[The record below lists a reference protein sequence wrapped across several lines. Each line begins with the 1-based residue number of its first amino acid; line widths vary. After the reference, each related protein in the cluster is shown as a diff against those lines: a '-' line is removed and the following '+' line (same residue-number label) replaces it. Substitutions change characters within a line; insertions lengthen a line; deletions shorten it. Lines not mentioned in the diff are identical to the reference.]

1 MSKKVVFTINLN
13 GNAISGVAAL
23 TDKVNGLSA
32 ASERAQSLFAKIGNV
47 GLRLHGIISTVSS
60 LTGMVRE
67 FTEAN
72 KAQQEAE
79 TKLAQVMRNTMG
91 ASDAEIA
98 SIKELAS
105 AQQKLGVIGDE
116 VQLAGAQE
124 LGTYLSKADSLK
136 KLMPVM
142 NDMLAQQYGLNAS
155 QEQATQ
161 IASMM
166 GKVMDGQVG
175 ALSRYGYKF
184 DEAQEKLLK
193 YGTEEQRV
201 ATLAEVISQSVGGMN
216 EAMAATPE
224 GKLKQAANRVGDI
237 KETIG
242 QLIQKLEI
250 ALLPILDAAM
260 PVVERLLDKLGEV
273 VNWISSNVIQPLIGI
288 IKPLWDE
295 FSAFI
300 MRLKEA
306 VMPFF
311 TSVIENLSKV
321 GELFTYFFQVVKTK
335 LLPCVEKVFGVV
347 ARIAGKLV
355 EWFANSQIVKDLLT
369 AVWDIC
375 GFIFDVIG
383 VIADVVEW
391 IFNYV
396 VKPILVILDK
406 IWIFLKEIFKW
417 ISTEVMGLINKIKG
431 IFSKVGSWF
440 KNVMHPIVEWFPG
453 IWDYIKKGFYK
464 VLNWLAKP
472 VNALIDAWNWLTGDN
487 VKHITFGA
495 DTGKIKP
502 EEDKSISPDKAAKGG
517 GGGGGLSPQAT
528 HAASQGATA
537 AVTGGTRNTTVNI
550 NLGKMV
556 ENIVF
561 NGTLGENAQEL
572 ENKIQEILTRT
583 LMMAAAT
590 A

>member
-1 MSKKVVFTINLN
+1 MADKKVEFEIKVIGDALERLKQITGQTDEL
-13 GNAISGVAAL
+13 GNAA
-23 TDKVNGLSA
+23 
-32 ASERAQSLFAKIGNV
+32 ERAKSKLAGIGRGFIMFNQAMEVAKKAADK
-47 GLRLHGIISTVSS
+47 
-60 LTGMVRE
+60 MRE

-72 KAQQEAE
+72 RAQQEAE
-79 TKLAQVMRNTMG
+79 AKLVQVMRNTMG
-91 ASDAEIA
+91 ASNDEIA

-193 YGTEEQRV
+193 YGTEEERV
-201 ATLAEVISQSVGGMN
+201 ATLAEVIGQSVGGMN
-216 EAMAATPE
+216 EALTNMPE
-224 GKLKQAANRVGDI
+224 GKLQQVANKMGDI
-237 KETIG
+237 KERVGAIWV
-242 QLIQKLEI
+242 QIQ
-250 ALLPILDAAM
+250 
-260 PVVERLLDKLGEV
+260 
-273 VNWISSNVIQPLIGI
+273 
-288 IKPLWDE
+288 
-295 FSAFI
+295 
-300 MRLKEA
+300 
-306 VMPFF
+306 
-311 TSVIENLSKV
+311 
-321 GELFTYFFQVVKTK
+321 TK
-335 LLPCVEKVFGVV
+335 LLPVMDALIGLANGLIDVVQMGWPVWVAAAIGVLIGVTKIKRELEKTSLAALLTGGSFTTMSAIAKAACRGISTAIMSIPIVGWIAAAITLVIGIFTTLWNKCEGFRGFLTGLWEVIKNIIHNIWNIMQPIIAKVFGFIKAYIHTVV
-347 ARIAGKLV
+347 NIIKTV
-355 EWFANSQIVKDLLT
+355 FNWVK
-369 AVWDIC
+369 
-375 GFIFDVIG
+375 G
-383 VIADVVEW
+383 VLE
-391 IFNYV
+391 
-396 VKPILVILDK
+396 
-406 IWIFLKEIFKW
+406 
-417 ISTEVMGLINKIKG
+417 
-431 IFSKVGSWF
+431 KVGSWF
-440 KNVMHPIVEWFPG
+440 KKVFHPIIEWFG
-453 IWDYIKKGFYK
+453 GLWDYIKEGFYK

-472 VNALIDAWNWLTGDN
+472 LNKIIAVWNKITGGSVEAFKFGYEKGAN
-487 VKHITFGA
+487 KVKENKG
-495 DTGKIKP
+495 
-502 EEDKSISPDKAAKGG
+502 ISHAGIPGQGGGVDGPGLGSAANDRAAKG
-517 GGGGGLSPQAT
+517 AE
-528 HAASQGATA
+528 A

-561 NGTLGENAQEL
+561 NGTLGESAQEL

>member
-1 MSKKVVFTINLN
+1 MADKKVEFEIKVIGDALERLKQITGQTDEL
-13 GNAISGVAAL
+13 GNAA
-23 TDKVNGLSA
+23 
-32 ASERAQSLFAKIGNV
+32 ERAKSKLAGIGRGFIMFNQAMEVAKKAADK
-47 GLRLHGIISTVSS
+47 
-60 LTGMVRE
+60 MRE

-72 KAQQEAE
+72 RAQQEAE
-79 TKLAQVMRNTMG
+79 AKLAQVMRNTMG
-91 ASDAEIA
+91 ASNDEIA

-193 YGTEEQRV
+193 YGTEEERV
-201 ATLAEVISQSVGGMN
+201 ATLAEVIGQSVGGMN
-216 EAMAATPE
+216 EALANTPE
-224 GKLKQAANRVGDI
+224 GKLQQVANSMGDI
-237 KETIG
+237 KERVGAIWV
-242 QLIQKLEI
+242 QIQ
-250 ALLPILDAAM
+250 
-260 PVVERLLDKLGEV
+260 
-273 VNWISSNVIQPLIGI
+273 
-288 IKPLWDE
+288 
-295 FSAFI
+295 
-300 MRLKEA
+300 
-306 VMPFF
+306 
-311 TSVIENLSKV
+311 
-321 GELFTYFFQVVKTK
+321 TK
-335 LLPCVEKVFGVV
+335 LLPVMDALIGLANGLIDVVQMGWPVWVAAAIGVLIGVTKIKRELEKTSLAALLTGGSFTTMSAIAKAACRGISTAIMSIPIVGWIAAAITLVIGIFTTLWNKCEGFRGFLTGLWEVIKNIIHNIWSILQPIIAKVFGFIKAYIHTVV
-347 ARIAGKLV
+347 NIIKTV
-355 EWFANSQIVKDLLT
+355 FNWVK
-369 AVWDIC
+369 
-375 GFIFDVIG
+375 G
-383 VIADVVEW
+383 VLE
-391 IFNYV
+391 
-396 VKPILVILDK
+396 
-406 IWIFLKEIFKW
+406 
-417 ISTEVMGLINKIKG
+417 
-431 IFSKVGSWF
+431 KVGSWF
-440 KNVMHPIVEWFPG
+440 KKVFHPIIEWFG
-453 IWDYIKKGFYK
+453 GLWDYIKEGFYK

-472 VNALIDAWNWLTGDN
+472 LNKIIAVWNKITGGSVEAFKFGYEKGAN
-487 VKHITFGA
+487 KVKENKG
-495 DTGKIKP
+495 
-502 EEDKSISPDKAAKGG
+502 ISPAGIPGQGGGVDGPGLGSAANDRAAKG
-517 GGGGGLSPQAT
+517 AE
-528 HAASQGATA
+528 A

-561 NGTLGENAQEL
+561 NGTLGESAQEL

>member
-1 MSKKVVFTINLN
+1 MADKKVEFEIKVIGDALERLKQITGQTDEL
-13 GNAISGVAAL
+13 GNAA
-23 TDKVNGLSA
+23 
-32 ASERAQSLFAKIGNV
+32 ERAKSKLAGIGRGFIMFNQAMEVAKKAADK
-47 GLRLHGIISTVSS
+47 
-60 LTGMVRE
+60 MRE

-72 KAQQEAE
+72 RAQQEAE
-79 TKLAQVMRNTMG
+79 AKLAQVMRNTMG
-91 ASDAEIA
+91 ASNDEIA

-193 YGTEEQRV
+193 YGTEEERV
-201 ATLAEVISQSVGGMN
+201 ATLAEVIGQSVGGMN
-216 EAMAATPE
+216 EALANTPE
-224 GKLKQAANRVGDI
+224 GKLQQVANSMGDI
-237 KETIG
+237 KERVGAIWV
-242 QLIQKLEI
+242 QIQ
-250 ALLPILDAAM
+250 
-260 PVVERLLDKLGEV
+260 
-273 VNWISSNVIQPLIGI
+273 
-288 IKPLWDE
+288 
-295 FSAFI
+295 
-300 MRLKEA
+300 
-306 VMPFF
+306 
-311 TSVIENLSKV
+311 
-321 GELFTYFFQVVKTK
+321 TK
-335 LLPCVEKVFGVV
+335 LLPVMDALIGLANGLIDVVQMGWPVWVAAAIGVLIGVTKIKRELEKTSLAALLTGGSFTTMSAIAKAACRGISTAIMSIPIVGWIAAAITLVIGIFTTLWNKCEGFRGFLTGLWEVIKNIIHNIWNILQPIIAKVFGFIKAYIHTVV
-347 ARIAGKLV
+347 NIIKTV
-355 EWFANSQIVKDLLT
+355 FNWVK
-369 AVWDIC
+369 
-375 GFIFDVIG
+375 G
-383 VIADVVEW
+383 VLE
-391 IFNYV
+391 
-396 VKPILVILDK
+396 
-406 IWIFLKEIFKW
+406 
-417 ISTEVMGLINKIKG
+417 
-431 IFSKVGSWF
+431 KVGSWF
-440 KNVMHPIVEWFPG
+440 KKVFHPIIEWFG
-453 IWDYIKKGFYK
+453 GLWDYIKEGFYK

-472 VNALIDAWNWLTGDN
+472 LNKIIAVWNKITGGSVEAFKFGYEKGAN
-487 VKHITFGA
+487 KVKENKG
-495 DTGKIKP
+495 
-502 EEDKSISPDKAAKGG
+502 ISPAGIPGQGGGVDGPGLGSAANDRAAKG
-517 GGGGGLSPQAT
+517 AE
-528 HAASQGATA
+528 A

-561 NGTLGENAQEL
+561 NGTLGESAQAL

>member
-1 MSKKVVFTINLN
+1 MADKKVEFEIKVIGDALERLKQITGQTDEL
-13 GNAISGVAAL
+13 GNAA
-23 TDKVNGLSA
+23 
-32 ASERAQSLFAKIGNV
+32 ERAKSKLAGIGRWFIMFNQAMEVAKKAADK
-47 GLRLHGIISTVSS
+47 
-60 LTGMVRE
+60 MRE

-72 KAQQEAE
+72 RAQQEAE
-79 TKLAQVMRNTMG
+79 AKLAQVMRNTMG
-91 ASDAEIA
+91 ASNDEIA

-193 YGTEEQRV
+193 YGTEEERV
-201 ATLAEVISQSVGGMN
+201 ATLAEVIGQSVGGMN
-216 EAMAATPE
+216 EALANTPE
-224 GKLKQAANRVGDI
+224 GKLQQVANSMGDI
-237 KETIG
+237 KERVGAIWV
-242 QLIQKLEI
+242 QIQ
-250 ALLPILDAAM
+250 
-260 PVVERLLDKLGEV
+260 
-273 VNWISSNVIQPLIGI
+273 
-288 IKPLWDE
+288 
-295 FSAFI
+295 
-300 MRLKEA
+300 
-306 VMPFF
+306 
-311 TSVIENLSKV
+311 
-321 GELFTYFFQVVKTK
+321 TK
-335 LLPCVEKVFGVV
+335 LLPVMDALIGLANGLIDVVQMGWPVWVAAAIGVLIGVTKIKRELEKTSLAALLTGGSFTTMSAIAKAACRGISTAIMSIPIVGWIAAVITLVIGIFTTLWNKCEGFRGFLTGLWEVIKNIIHNIWNILQPIIARVFGFIKAYIQTVV
-347 ARIAGKLV
+347 NIIKTV
-355 EWFANSQIVKDLLT
+355 FNWVK
-369 AVWDIC
+369 
-375 GFIFDVIG
+375 G
-383 VIADVVEW
+383 VLE
-391 IFNYV
+391 
-396 VKPILVILDK
+396 
-406 IWIFLKEIFKW
+406 
-417 ISTEVMGLINKIKG
+417 
-431 IFSKVGSWF
+431 KVGSWF
-440 KNVMHPIVEWFPG
+440 KKVFHPIIEWFG
-453 IWDYIKKGFYK
+453 GLWDYIKEGFYK

-472 VNALIDAWNWLTGDN
+472 LNKIIAVWNKITGGSVEAFKFGYEKGAN
-487 VKHITFGA
+487 KVKENKG
-495 DTGKIKP
+495 
-502 EEDKSISPDKAAKGG
+502 ISPAGIPGQGGGVDGPGLGSAANDRAAKG
-517 GGGGGLSPQAT
+517 AE
-528 HAASQGATA
+528 A

-561 NGTLGENAQEL
+561 NGTLGESAQEL

>member
-1 MSKKVVFTINLN
+1 MADKKVEFEIKVIGDALERLKQLTGQTDDL
-13 GNAISGVAAL
+13 GKAA
-23 TDKVNGLSA
+23 DK
-32 ASERAQSLFAKIGNV
+32 AQSKLAGIGRAFIAANQALEFAKKAV
-47 GLRLHGIISTVSS
+47 DK
-60 LTGMVRE
+60 MRE
-67 FTEAN
+67 YTEAN

-79 TKLAQVMRNTMG
+79 AKLAQVMRNTMG
-91 ASDAEIA
+91 ASNAEIA

-124 LGTYLSKADSLK
+124 LGTYLEKANSLK

-201 ATLAEVISQSVGGMN
+201 ATLAEVIGQSVGGMN
-216 EAMAATPE
+216 EALAATPE
-224 GKLKQAANRVGDI
+224 GKIQQVANSMGDVKERVGAI
-237 KETIG
+237 WV
-242 QLIQKLEI
+242 QIQ
-250 ALLPILDAAM
+250 
-260 PVVERLLDKLGEV
+260 
-273 VNWISSNVIQPLIGI
+273 
-288 IKPLWDE
+288 
-295 FSAFI
+295 
-300 MRLKEA
+300 
-306 VMPFF
+306 
-311 TSVIENLSKV
+311 
-321 GELFTYFFQVVKTK
+321 TK
-335 LLPCVEKVFGVV
+335 LLPVMESLIAVANWLIDLVQMGWPVWVGVAIAVLVAVTKVKQKLEATSLAALLTGGSFTTMGAMAKAACRSVSAAIMSIPIVGWIAAAITLVIGIFTTLWNKCEAFRGFLTGLWEVIKNIFQNIWNIVQPIISKVFGFIKAYIQTVV
-347 ARIAGKLV
+347 NIIKTV
-355 EWFANSQIVKDLLT
+355 FNWVK
-369 AVWDIC
+369 
-375 GFIFDVIG
+375 G
-383 VIADVVEW
+383 VLE
-391 IFNYV
+391 
-396 VKPILVILDK
+396 
-406 IWIFLKEIFKW
+406 
-417 ISTEVMGLINKIKG
+417 
-431 IFSKVGSWF
+431 KVGSWF
-440 KNVMHPIVEWFPG
+440 KKVFHPIIEWFSG
-453 IWDYIKKGFYK
+453 LWDYIKEGFYK

-472 VNALIDAWNWLTGDN
+472 LNAIIKVWNKITGGSVEAFKFGYEKGAN
-487 VKHITFGA
+487 KVKENKG
-495 DTGKIKP
+495 
-502 EEDKSISPDKAAKGG
+502 ISPAGVPGQGG
-517 GGGGGLSPQAT
+517 GAIGGPDLG
-528 HAASQGATA
+528 AAANDRASKGAEA

>member
-1 MSKKVVFTINLN
+1 MADKKVEFEIKVIGDALERLKQITGQTDEL
-13 GNAISGVAAL
+13 GNAA
-23 TDKVNGLSA
+23 
-32 ASERAQSLFAKIGNV
+32 ERAKSKLAGIGRGFIMFNQAMEVAKKAADK
-47 GLRLHGIISTVSS
+47 
-60 LTGMVRE
+60 MRE

-72 KAQQEAE
+72 RAQQEAE
-79 TKLAQVMRNTMG
+79 AKLAQVMRNTMG
-91 ASDAEIA
+91 ASNDEIA

-193 YGTEEQRV
+193 YGTEEERV
-201 ATLAEVISQSVGGMN
+201 ATLAEVIGQSVGGMN
-216 EAMAATPE
+216 EALANTPE
-224 GKLKQAANRVGDI
+224 GKLQQVANSMGDI
-237 KETIG
+237 KERVGAIWV
-242 QLIQKLEI
+242 QIQ
-250 ALLPILDAAM
+250 
-260 PVVERLLDKLGEV
+260 
-273 VNWISSNVIQPLIGI
+273 
-288 IKPLWDE
+288 
-295 FSAFI
+295 
-300 MRLKEA
+300 
-306 VMPFF
+306 
-311 TSVIENLSKV
+311 
-321 GELFTYFFQVVKTK
+321 TK
-335 LLPCVEKVFGVV
+335 LLPVMDALIGLANGLIDVVQMGWPVWVAAAIGVLIGVTKIKRELEKTSLAALLTGGSFTTMSTIAKAACRGISTAIMSIPIVGWIAAAITLVIGIFTTLWNKCEGFRGFLTGLWEVIKNIIHNIWNILQPIIAKVFGFIKAYIHTVV
-347 ARIAGKLV
+347 NIIKTV
-355 EWFANSQIVKDLLT
+355 FNWVK
-369 AVWDIC
+369 
-375 GFIFDVIG
+375 G
-383 VIADVVEW
+383 VLE
-391 IFNYV
+391 
-396 VKPILVILDK
+396 
-406 IWIFLKEIFKW
+406 
-417 ISTEVMGLINKIKG
+417 
-431 IFSKVGSWF
+431 KVGSWF
-440 KNVMHPIVEWFPG
+440 KKVFHPIIEWFG
-453 IWDYIKKGFYK
+453 GLWDYIKEGFYK

-472 VNALIDAWNWLTGDN
+472 LNKIIAVWNKITGGSVEAFKFGYEKGAN
-487 VKHITFGA
+487 KVKENKG
-495 DTGKIKP
+495 
-502 EEDKSISPDKAAKGG
+502 ISPAGIPGQGNGVDGPGLGSAANDRVAKG
-517 GGGGGLSPQAT
+517 AE
-528 HAASQGATA
+528 A